1 MTFYFNN
8 TSQSS
13 DSNETKM
20 ALQKKNIEFCL
31 IKQQKDIQLQYS
43 GICIPDKEIWVISQF
58 AP

>member
-1 MTFYFNN
+1 
-8 TSQSS
+8 
-13 DSNETKM
+13 M
-20 ALQKKNIEFCL
+20 ALQKKKKYIEFCL